1 MSRRTNGEGS
11 WGIKTIKGVKYFYYR
26 DTDCSYTYGKSQK
39 EIKANTLNMV
49 KVPLESKV
57 AVKKYSLGMKQRLGI
72 ANALL
77 GNPDVLIFDEPTNG
91 LDPQGIMDVRNLIQ
105 RLNEEEG
112 KTIIVSSH
120 ILSELQNTAHRF
132 GMLYDGVVVKEL
144 DQDDL
149 RVNADITSI
158 NVHNDDVEK
167 ATKVLQD
174 AGIQIK
180 GTEQAMTSLENY
192 YFGLIEGGGDNA

>member
-1 MSRRTNGEGS
+1 M
-11 WGIKTIKGVKYFYYR
+11 R
-26 DTDCSYTYGKSQK
+26 DK
-39 EIKANTLNMV
+39 EP
-49 KVPLESKV
+49 VPLSRKLTCRGIV
-57 AVKKYSLGMKQRLGI
+57 PGNYYKQRLGI